1 MFTGGVYMRSII
13 LTVSAGLALA
23 PAFASAAAPAHISV
37 GPNVNV
43 SRMLGN
49 QAETTVAVNPTNPDN
64 VVIVSNIQFGNR
76 LFEGFTVDGQHWTSR
91 QIADGTDSLGLA
103 CCDPSA
109 AFDEFGNLFL
119 AYLDSKAHDVQL
131 ALSTD
136 GGATFRL
143 LKTVEQTNMQGN
155 PEANKWGA
163 PVDQPTVTTGAGS
176 VWVTWKIFSSTKPVQ
191 ASGAPVTGLGE
202 IGDFIAPED
211 APGSKAGSFGD
222 IAVGPEGQVMV
233 TYQDNIPSQGPSN
246 IFVNVDR
253 DGLGPQGF
261 GPAIKVDVTNVGGFD
276 FITPQASRS
285 VDAETGLAY
294 DRSGGSHTGRVYLV
308 LTDEF
313 PDESNNTDLY
323 VRFSDDNGETWSP
336 RVKVNDDRTVNAQF
350 NPRMSL
356 DQTTG
361 NVAVSFYDSRND
373 LGLGGSGDTDGI
385 RNDDAQFFAA
395 ASTNGGVSFSR
406 NVQVSE
412 GTSNAGDA
420 HNGVEFGD
428 YSGMA
433 FTHGVLYPA
442 WADNSN
448 STGDN
453 PDGTLTK
460 LDVYTAKVSVR

>member
-1 MFTGGVYMRSII
+1 MRSII
-13 LTVSAGLALA
+13 LAVSAGLALV
-23 PAFASAAAPAHISV
+23 PALASAAPLGSARLSV
-37 GPNVNV
+37 GSNINV
-43 SRMLGN
+43 SHMPGN
-49 QAETTVAVNPTNPDN
+49 QAETTVAVNPTNPNN
-64 VVIVSNIQFGNR
+64 VVIVSNVQFGNR
-76 LFEGFTVDGQHWTSR
+76 LFEGFTLDGLHWTSR
-91 QIADGTDSLGLA
+91 QIADGTDSLGVA

-119 AYLDSKAHDVQL
+119 TYLDSKAHDVQL

-136 GGATFRL
+136 GGASFRF
-143 LKTVEQTNMQGN
+143 LKTVEQTNTQGN

-191 ASGAPVTGLGE
+191 ACGAPVMGRGRV
-202 IGDFIAPED
+202 GDFVTPED

-222 IAVGPEGQVMV
+222 IAIGPTGQVMI

-246 IFVNVDR
+246 IFVNVDP
-253 DGLGPQGF
+253 DGLGPAGF
-261 GPAIKVDVTNVGGFD
+261 GLAIKVDVTNVGGFD

-294 DRSGGSHTGRVYLV
+294 DRSGGPRNGRVYLL

-313 PDESNNTDLY
+313 PDESNNTDLN
-323 VRFSDDNGETWSP
+323 VRFSDDDGQTWSP

-361 NVAVSFYDSRND
+361 NLAVSFYDSRND
-373 LGLGGSGDTDGI
+373 LGLGGPGDTDGI
-385 RNDDAQFFAA
+385 PNDDAQFFAA

-406 NVQVSE
+406 NVQVSA
-412 GTSNAGDA
+412 GTSNASDA

-433 FTHGVLYPA
+433 FTHGVFYPA

-453 PDGTLTK
+453 PDGTLAK
-460 LDVYTAKVSVR
+460 LDVYTAKITVS

>member
-1 MFTGGVYMRSII
+1 MRSII
-13 LTVSAGLALA
+13 LAVSAGLALV
-23 PAFASAAAPAHISV
+23 PALATAAPLGTAHLSV
-37 GPNVNV
+37 GPNINV
-43 SRMLGN
+43 SHMPGN
-49 QAETTVAVNPTNPDN
+49 QAETTVAVNPTNPNN
-64 VVIVSNIQFGNR
+64 VVIVSNVQFGNR
-76 LFEGFTVDGQHWTSR
+76 LFEGFTLDGVHWTSR
-91 QIADGTDSLGLA
+91 QIADGTDSLGFA

-119 AYLDSKAHDVQL
+119 TYLDSKAHDVQV

-136 GGATFRL
+136 GGASFRF
-143 LKTVEQTNMQGN
+143 LKTVEQANTQGN

-163 PVDQPTVTTGAGS
+163 PVDQPTLTTGHGS

-191 ASGAPVTGLGE
+191 ASGAPVLGLGQV
-202 IGDFIAPED
+202 GDFIAPED

-222 IAVGPEGQVMV
+222 IAIGPTGQVMI

-246 IFVNVDR
+246 IFVNVDP
-253 DGLGPQGF
+253 DGLGAVGF

-294 DRSGGSHTGRVYLV
+294 DRSGGPHNGRVYLV
-308 LTDEF
+308 VTDEF

-323 VRFSDDNGETWSP
+323 VRFSDDGGQTWSP

-356 DQTTG
+356 DETTG
-361 NVAVSFYDSRND
+361 NLAVSFYDSRND
-373 LGLGGSGDTDGI
+373 LGRGGPGDTDGI
-385 RNDDAQFFAA
+385 PNDDAQFFAA
-395 ASTNGGVSFSR
+395 ASTDGGVSFSR
-406 NVQVSE
+406 NVQVSA
-412 GTSNAGDA
+412 GTSNAADA

-433 FTHGVLYPA
+433 FTHGVFYPA

-448 STGDN
+448 STVDN
-453 PDGTLTK
+453 PDGTLAK
-460 LDVYTAKVSVR
+460 LDVYTAKITVS

>member
-1 MFTGGVYMRSII
+1 MFRGGVCMRSII
-13 LTVSAGLALA
+13 LIMSAGLALA
-23 PAFASAAAPAHISV
+23 PAVASAAPPARISV

-76 LFEGFTVDGQHWTSR
+76 LFEGFTLDGQHWTSR

-119 AYLDSKAHDVQL
+119 TYLDSKAHDVQL

-136 GGATFRL
+136 GGATFRF
-143 LKTVEQTNMQGN
+143 LKTVEQTNNQGN

-191 ASGAPVTGLGE
+191 ASGAPVMGLGRV
-202 IGDFIAPED
+202 GDFVTPED

-222 IAVGPEGQVMV
+222 IAIGPTGQVM
-233 TYQDNIPSQGPSN
+233 I
-246 IFVNVDR
+246 
-253 DGLGPQGF
+253 
-261 GPAIKVDVTNVGGFD
+261 
-276 FITPQASRS
+276 
-285 VDAETGLAY
+285 
-294 DRSGGSHTGRVYLV
+294 
-308 LTDEF
+308 TDEF
-313 PDESNNTDLY
+313 PDESNNTDLN
-323 VRFSDDNGETWSP
+323 VRFSDDDGQTWSP

-361 NVAVSFYDSRND
+361 NLAVSFYDSRND
-373 LGLGGSGDTDGI
+373 LGLGGPGDTDGI
-385 RNDDAQFFAA
+385 PNDDAQFFAT

-406 NVQVSE
+406 NVQVSA
-412 GTSNAGDA
+412 GTSNAADA
-420 HNGVEFGD
+420 HN
-428 YSGMA
+428 Y
-433 FTHGVLYPA
+433 VL
-442 WADNSN
+442 
-448 STGDN
+448 
-453 PDGTLTK
+453 
-460 LDVYTAKVSVR
+460 

>member
-1 MFTGGVYMRSII
+1 MRAII
-13 LTVSAGLALA
+13 LTVSAGMALA
-23 PAFASAAAPAHISV
+23 PAFASAAPPAHISA
-37 GPNVNV
+37 GPNLNV

-76 LFEGFTVDGQHWTSR
+76 LFEGFTLDGQHWTSR

-119 AYLDSKAHDVQL
+119 TYLDSKAHDVQL

-136 GGATFRL
+136 GGATFGL
-143 LKTVEQTNMQGN
+143 LKTVEQTNTQGN

-246 IFVNVDR
+246 IIVNVDP

-323 VRFSDDNGETWSP
+323 VRFSDNNGQTWSP
-336 RVKVNDDRTVNAQF
+336 RVKVNDDQTVNAQF

-373 LGLGGSGDTDGI
+373 LGLGGPGDTDGI

-395 ASTNGGVSFSR
+395 ASTNGGLSFSR

-412 GTSNAGDA
+412 GTSNAADA

-433 FTHGVLYPA
+433 FTHGALYPA

-460 LDVYTAKVSVR
+460 LDVYTAKVTVS

>member
-1 MFTGGVYMRSII
+1 MRSFV
-13 LTVSAGLALA
+13 LALFAAFALA
-23 PAFASAAAPAHISV
+23 PALPTSAGPSVSAHLAV
-37 GPNVNV
+37 GPNINV
-43 SRMLGN
+43 SRMPGN
-49 QAETTVAVNPTNPDN
+49 QAETTAAVNPMNPNN
-64 VVIVSNIQFGNR
+64 VAIFSNIQFGGR
-76 LFEGFTVDGQHWTSR
+76 LFEGFTLDGIHWTSR
-91 QIADGTDSLGLA
+91 QIADGTDTLGTA
-103 CCDPSA
+103 CCDASA

-119 AYLDSKAHDVQL
+119 TYLDSKAHDVQL

-136 GGATFRL
+136 GGATFRF
-143 LKTVEQTNMQGN
+143 LKTVEQTNNQGN

-191 ASGAPVTGLGE
+191 ASGAPVTGLGQVGE
-202 IGDFIAPED
+202 FIAPED

-222 IAVGPEGQVMV
+222 IAVGPQGQVMV

-246 IFVNVDR
+246 IFVNVDP

-276 FITPQASRS
+276 FITPQATRS
-285 VDAETGLAY
+285 VDAETGLGY
-294 DRSGGSHTGRVYLV
+294 DRSGGSRTGRVYLV
-308 LTDEF
+308 FTDEL
-313 PDESNNTDLY
+313 PDESNNTDLF
-323 VRFSDDNGETWSP
+323 VRFSDDNGQTWTP
-336 RVKVNDDRTVNAQF
+336 RVRLNDDRTRNAQF
-350 NPRMSL
+350 NPRMSV

-361 NVAVSFYDSRND
+361 NVAVSWYDSRND
-373 LGLGGSGDTDGI
+373 LGAFGPGDTDGI
-385 RNDDAQFFAA
+385 PNDDAQFFAA
-395 ASTNGGVSFSR
+395 VTTDGGQTFSR
-406 NVQVSE
+406 NVQVSA
-412 GTSNAGDA
+412 GTSNAAAA

-453 PDGTLTK
+453 PDGRLTK
-460 LDVYTAKVSVR
+460 LDIYTAKLTVS

>member
-1 MFTGGVYMRSII
+1 MFRGGVCMRSII
-13 LTVSAGLALA
+13 LIMSAGLALA
-23 PAFASAAAPAHISV
+23 PAVASAAPPARISV

-76 LFEGFTVDGQHWTSR
+76 LFEGFTLDGQHWTSR

-103 CCDPSA
+103 CCDPSP

-119 AYLDSKAHDVQL
+119 TYLDSKAHDVQL

-143 LKTVEQTNMQGN
+143 LKTVEQTNTQGN

-246 IFVNVDR
+246 IIVNVDP

-276 FITPQASRS
+276 FITPQATRS
-285 VDAETGLAY
+285 VDAETGLGY
-294 DRSGGSHTGRVYLV
+294 DRSGGAGTGPGYLI
-308 LTDEF
+308 F
-313 PDESNNTDLY
+313 PGARPAGGNKTGPF
-323 VRFSDDNGETWSP
+323 VRFPPGNGQPWNP
-336 RVKVNDDRTVNAQF
+336 RAPATTGPTPNAQ
-350 NPRMSL
+350 L
-356 DQTTG
+356 
-361 NVAVSFYDSRND
+361 
-373 LGLGGSGDTDGI
+373 
-385 RNDDAQFFAA
+385 
-395 ASTNGGVSFSR
+395 
-406 NVQVSE
+406 
-412 GTSNAGDA
+412 
-420 HNGVEFGD
+420 
-428 YSGMA
+428 
-433 FTHGVLYPA
+433 
-442 WADNSN
+442 
-448 STGDN
+448 
-453 PDGTLTK
+453 
-460 LDVYTAKVSVR
+460 

>member
-1 MFTGGVYMRSII
+1 MRCLVFV
-13 LTVSAGLALA
+13 LTA
-23 PAFASAAAPAHISV
+23 AFALMPALSTSAAPSASV
-37 GPNVNV
+37 RLMVGTNVNV
-43 SRMLGN
+43 SRTLGN
-49 QAETTVAVNPTNPDN
+49 QAETTAAVNPTNPNN
-64 VVIVSNIQFGNR
+64 VAIFSNVQFGNR
-76 LFEGFTVDGQHWTSR
+76 LFEGFTLDGIDWTSR
-91 QIADGTDSLGLA
+91 QIADGTDELGTA

-119 AYLDSKAHDVQL
+119 AYLDSKAHNVQL

-136 GGATFRL
+136 GGATFHF
-143 LKTVEQTNMQGN
+143 LKPVELAKDQGN

-191 ASGAPVTGLGE
+191 ASGARVTGLGQVGE
-202 IGDFIAPED
+202 FITPED

-222 IAVGPEGQVMV
+222 IAVGPQGQVMV

-246 IFVNVDR
+246 IFVNVDP

-261 GPAIKVDVTNVGGFD
+261 GPAIRVDVTNVGGFD
-276 FITPQASRS
+276 YITPQATRS
-285 VDAETGLAY
+285 VDAETGLAF
-294 DRSGGSHTGRVYLV
+294 DRSGGSRAGRAYL
-308 LTDEF
+308 LFTDEL
-313 PDESNNTDLY
+313 PDESNNTDLF
-323 VRFSDDNGETWSP
+323 VRFSDDGGQTWSP
-336 RVKVNDDRTVNAQF
+336 RVRVNDDRTLNAQF

-361 NVAVSFYDSRND
+361 NVGVSWYDSRND
-373 LGLGGSGDTDGI
+373 LGTFGSGDTDGI
-385 RNDDAQFFAA
+385 PNDDAQIFAA
-395 ASTNGGVSFSR
+395 ASSDGAQTFSR

-412 GTSNAGDA
+412 GTSNAADA
-420 HNGVEFGD
+420 HNGVQFGD

-433 FTHGVLYPA
+433 FTDGVMYPA
-442 WADNSN
+442 WADNSD

-460 LDVYTAKVSVR
+460 LDIYTAKIAVG

>member
-23 PAFASAAAPAHISV
+23 PAVASAAPPARISV

-43 SRMLGN
+43 SLMLGN

-76 LFEGFTVDGQHWTSR
+76 LFEGFTLDGQHWTSR

-119 AYLDSKAHDVQL
+119 TYLDSKAHDVQL

-136 GGATFRL
+136 GGATFGL
-143 LKTVEQTNMQGN
+143 LKTVEQTNTQGN

-246 IFVNVDR
+246 IIVNVDP

-285 VDAETGLAY
+285 VDAE
-294 DRSGGSHTGRVYLV
+294 
-308 LTDEF
+308 
-313 PDESNNTDLY
+313 
-323 VRFSDDNGETWSP
+323 
-336 RVKVNDDRTVNAQF
+336 
-350 NPRMSL
+350 
-356 DQTTG
+356 
-361 NVAVSFYDSRND
+361 
-373 LGLGGSGDTDGI
+373 
-385 RNDDAQFFAA
+385 FFAA
-395 ASTNGGVSFSR
+395 ASTNGGLSFSR

-412 GTSNAGDA
+412 GTSNAADA
-420 HNGVEFGD
+420 HNGVDFGD

-433 FTHGVLYPA
+433 FTHGALYPA

-448 STGDN
+448 STVDN

-460 LDVYTAKVSVR
+460 LDVYTAKVTVS